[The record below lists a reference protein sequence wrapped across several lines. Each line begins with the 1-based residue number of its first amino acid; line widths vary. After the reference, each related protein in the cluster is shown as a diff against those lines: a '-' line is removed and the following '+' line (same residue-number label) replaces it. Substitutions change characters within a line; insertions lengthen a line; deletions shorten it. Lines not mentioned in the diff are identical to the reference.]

1 MGSSRDSDFDEWVLH
16 NRIRLHKTAF
26 LLCGDWY
33 LADDLVQE
41 ALIKCFP
48 KWKRITNNGDPT
60 PYLRTTLVRL
70 CVDHSRRPSR
80 REVAD
85 SPVEDRYP
93 SVGGVPGSDH
103 LLTALQSIP
112 PGQRAVLV
120 LRYWDGLTI
129 DQTAK
134 SLRTSTGNV
143 KSQSSRGM
151 RALRSALVIS
161 PENEE
166 V

>member
-1 MGSSRDSDFDEWVLH
+1 MGSSLDSDFDQWVLH
-16 NRIRLHKTAF
+16 NRSRLHKTAF
-26 LLCGDWY
+26 FVCGDWY

-41 ALIKCFP
+41 ALIKCFA
-48 KWKRITNNGDPT
+48 KWKRITQDGDPT
-60 PYLRTTLVRL
+60 SYLRITLVRL

-80 REVAD
+80 REVGRDPVVD
-85 SPVEDRYP
+85 SEQSPAGP
-93 SVGGVPGSDH
+93 QFDH
-103 LLTALQSIP
+103 LHAALLATP
-112 PGQRAVLV
+112 AGQRAVLV

-129 DQTAK
+129 DETAQA
-134 SLRTSTGNV
+134 LRTSIGNV

-161 PENEE
+161 PECEE